1 MELDQLIFQRIL
13 RYFKKRRDHD
23 PALDARKVS
32 LEEIK
37 PRLTILSRALTGL
50 PIDLVTAEEEGGW
63 KNEQFY
69 LPVTFSLLPTWEQ
82 NLEFYLYRICYL
94 KIQMDLQLNWKEGE
108 EEDIKVSQQK
118 AKECSEEV
126 LKVLAVEFPVALH
139 LHDNFVKLFE
149 VAQEAS
155 QDEEP
160 IDYDKW
166 LYGKWMIHTDSKT
179 KIKDQGVSEEVF
191 SKNSLDITT
200 EIKAKA
206 VEEIQHLEVDQK
218 SQEDYTM
225 THNFEKVETA
235 EEFSGVWRDFDG
247 DDSLEDDQEALD
259 EINMNAVVRVD
270 DMVHS
275 VYQAEFAD
283 NVTIAESSDAEAKG
297 HFLSYDEWNIHEKAY
312 RKEYCKV
319 YPKLIAPSYSSYYKD
334 TIQKNKGLLV
344 GLRKLLVSMHNK
356 LEQQKRQSQ
365 GEDFDLDAVINLF
378 TDVHSGHSPS
388 EKIYLSKRK
397 KQKDISITLLM
408 DISLSSDSYTDGNR
422 VLDVEKESA
431 ILFGEILNEFNIDFE
446 VAGFYSKTRNFCTY
460 ITLKA
465 FDDSWE
471 KGKHKIGA
479 VRASGYTRIGPALR
493 HAGAMLAKRPSVNKW
508 LLILSDGKPNDYD
521 KYEGKYG
528 VGDVKQALRELKKL
542 HIHTHALAIE
552 KQAKYYLPQM
562 FGVNNYQVMPTPNA
576 LLKALVL
583 LFEKIRQV
591 A

>member
-13 RYFKKRRDHD
+13 RYFKKRREDD
-23 PALDARKVS
+23 PERDARKVD
-32 LEEIK
+32 LEDIRS
-37 PRLTILSRALTGL
+37 RLTILARALTGI

-69 LPVTFSLLPTWEQ
+69 LPNSISFLPSWEL
-82 NLEFYLYRICYL
+82 NLKFYFYRLVYL
-94 KIQMDLQLNWKEGE
+94 KVQMDLQLNWKEE
-108 EEDIKVSQQK
+108 ESDILSSRSR
-118 AKECSEEV
+118 AKESSEEV
-126 LKVLAVEFPVALH
+126 LREMNLQFPAVFEMHNEFVGLLADQQLES
-139 LHDNFVKLFE
+139 KE
-149 VAQEAS
+149 
-155 QDEEP
+155 EEP
-160 IDYDKW
+160 EDYSKW
-166 LYGKWMIHTDSKT
+166 LYGKWMVHSESIGVAVSDAISDDVKT
-179 KIKDQGVSEEVF
+179 
-191 SKNSLDITT
+191 KNSLDITT
-200 EIKAKA
+200 EIKAKP
-206 VEEIQHLEVDQK
+206 VEDIQQLEVDQK
-218 SQEDYTM
+218 AQEDYTL
-225 THNFEKVETA
+225 THNFEKIETA

-247 DDSLEDDQEALD
+247 DDSLEEDQEALD
-259 EINMNAVVRVD
+259 EVNMNAVVRVD

-283 NVTIAESSDAEAKG
+283 NVTIAESSDAKAKG
-297 HFLSYDEWNIHEKAY
+297 HFLAYDEWNYQERTY
-312 RKEYCKV
+312 RKDHCKV
-319 YPKLIAPSYSSYYKD
+319 YPKLIAPSYSSYYRE
-334 TIQKNKGLLV
+334 TLEKNKGLLI

-356 LEQQKRQSQ
+356 LEQQKRQAQ
-365 GEDFDLDAVINLF
+365 GEEFDLDAVINMF
-378 TDVHSGHSPS
+378 TDIQSGHSPS

-408 DISLSSDSYTDGNR
+408 DISLSSDSYTDGYR

-460 ITLKA
+460 ITLKG
-465 FDDSWE
+465 FDESWE

-479 VRASGYTRIGPALR
+479 VKASGYTRIGPALR
-493 HAGAMLAKRPSVNKW
+493 HAGAMLAERPSSNKW

-528 VGDVKQALRELKKL
+528 VADVKQALLELKKM

-562 FGVNNYQVMPTPNA
+562 FGVSNYQVMPNPNS